1 MNPETLAIIMFFP
14 LFVGL
19 MLGHPLAF
27 TLGMI
32 ALVFGVIGWG
42 GSVGAV
48 LALLANRT
56 YGVMEEYVLVAVP
69 LFIFMAQILDASGIA
84 ERLFETM
91 HIVMGRIRGGL
102 GIAVIIACTI
112 FAATAG
118 VVGATEVSIGLLA
131 IPALMRVK
139 YNIPLIAGC
148 ICAGGTLGILIPP
161 SIMLVVYGS
170 LTQLSVGWLYAAAF
184 GPGFL
189 LSGLYILYIAI
200 LCGIKPEYGP
210 PETESKHTPVEKVG
224 MFAKSIVPP
233 VILVFVVLGSIVLAV
248 ATPTEAAGMG
258 CVGALVLAVAYRRF
272 TWKMLKDAC
281 WSTTLTTSMIMTLF
295 LGGNAFQSIFM
306 GLGGGDAIAN
316 FILGTQWSPLGMLF
330 LMMGDRLLPGL
341 LPRLA
346 RDPADRD
353 PDLHPRH
360 HGTRDEPALVRH
372 AHLRQ
377 PADGVFDP
385 AVRVLALLPQ
395 GHRAAGDDH
404 LSHLPG
410 HRALRLSA
418 VGRPAAVH
426 LRARHHHVGP
436 ADLLRPRRVG
446 IGGSEQV
453 CCFKRPRFGGAFFV

>member
-1 MNPETLAIIMFFP
+1 MNPETLAITMFFT

-27 TLGMI
+27 TLGVL
-32 ALVFGVIGWG
+32 AVVFGVIGWG
-42 GSVGAV
+42 GSADAV
-48 LALLANRT
+48 FALLANRA

-69 LFIFMAQILDASGIA
+69 LFIFMAQLLDASGIA

-139 YNIPLIAGC
+139 YNIPLIAGA

-189 LSGLYILYIAI
+189 LSMLYIAYI
-200 LCGIKPEYGP
+200 AIVCLVKPEFGP
-210 PETESKHTPVEKVG
+210 AETDSRHSAGEKIS
-224 MFAKSIVPP
+224 MFTRSIVPP
-233 VILVFVVLGSIVLAV
+233 IVLVFIVLGSIVLGI

-258 CVGALVLAVAYRRF
+258 CAGAIMLAVGYGKF
-272 TWKMLKDAC
+272 TWKMIKDAC
-281 WSTTLTTSMIMTLF
+281 WGTTLTTSMIMTLF
-295 LGGNAFQSIFM
+295 LGGNAFQAIFM

-316 FILGTQWSPLGMLF
+316 FILGTQLPDMAVLF
-330 LMMGDRLLPGL
+330 LMMGIVFFLGCFLDWLGILLIVTPIFIPVTMELGFNQLWFGTLICVNLQMAFLTPPFGYSLFYLKGIAPPEMTIYDIYKGVVPFVILQWVGL
-341 LPRLA
+341 ILCIFVPDIIMWA
-346 RDPADRD
+346 PAKFFG
-353 PDLHPRH
+353 PS
-360 HGTRDEPALVRH
+360 
-372 AHLRQ
+372 
-377 PADGVFDP
+377 
-385 AVRVLALLPQ
+385 VL
-395 GHRAAGDDH
+395 G
-404 LSHLPG
+404 
-410 HRALRLSA
+410 
-418 VGRPAAVH
+418 
-426 LRARHHHVGP
+426 
-436 ADLLRPRRVG
+436 
-446 IGGSEQV
+446 
-453 CCFKRPRFGGAFFV
+453 

>member
-1 MNPETLAIIMFFP
+1 MNPETLAIVMFFS

-42 GSVGAV
+42 GSVGSV

-210 PETESKHTPVEKVG
+210 PETESRHTPVEKAG

-233 VILVFVVLGSIVLAV
+233 VILVFVVLGSIVFAI

-258 CVGALVLAVAYRRF
+258 CVGSLVLAVAYRRF

-316 FILGTQWSPLGMLF
+316 FILGTQWSPLGILF
-330 LMMGDRLLPGL
+330 LMMGIVFFLGCFLDWLGILLIVTPIFIPVTMELGMNQLWFGTLICVNLQMAFLTPPFGYSLFYLKGIAPPEMTIYHIYRGIVPFVCLQWVGL
-341 LPRLA
+341 LLCIFV
-346 RDPADRD
+346 
-353 PDLHPRH
+353 PDIIMWAPLTFFGP
-360 HGTRDEPALVRH
+360 
-372 AHLRQ
+372 
-377 PADGVFDP
+377 GV
-385 AVRVLALLPQ
+385 L
-395 GHRAAGDDH
+395 G
-404 LSHLPG
+404 
-410 HRALRLSA
+410 
-418 VGRPAAVH
+418 
-426 LRARHHHVGP
+426 
-436 ADLLRPRRVG
+436 
-446 IGGSEQV
+446 
-453 CCFKRPRFGGAFFV
+453 